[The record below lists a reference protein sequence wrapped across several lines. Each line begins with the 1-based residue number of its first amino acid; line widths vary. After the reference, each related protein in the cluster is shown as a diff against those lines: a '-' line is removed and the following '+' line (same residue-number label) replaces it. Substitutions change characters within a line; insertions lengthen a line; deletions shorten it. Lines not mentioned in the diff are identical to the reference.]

1 MKAYFNPSCSSIQY
15 VPVPFLLAG
24 AAVAAGMTV
33 NKSFHD
39 ATKAKNASN
48 DAIKAAEDQ
57 ATQKALQASQEQ
69 ERVSSARKALLDAPT
84 SGFGPNVNLAR
95 SFLTSL

>member
-1 MKAYFNPSCSSIQY
+1 MAI
-15 VPVPFLLAG
+15 
-24 AAVAAGMTV
+24 